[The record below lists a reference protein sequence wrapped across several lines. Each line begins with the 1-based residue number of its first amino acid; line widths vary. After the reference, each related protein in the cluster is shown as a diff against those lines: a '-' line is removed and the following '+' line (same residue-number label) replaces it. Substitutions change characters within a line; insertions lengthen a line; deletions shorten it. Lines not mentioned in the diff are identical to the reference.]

1 MTIGK
6 LSGQCDFGQ
15 KGQSYCNQRGQ
26 SCVAKRVKVAWLFH
40 QAHTPFLEGFA
51 WHKVWGVKQ
60 KKTMAKEQ
68 KTIYR
73 VQFKE
78 PPLNDDERTEFFFTS
93 LAAIYD
99 VFTAEQIGCRVNRLY
114 NIGLPD
120 GTPYDGKRCLITQE
134 AIHSKAQ
141 KSPFTGW
148 WWKQT
153 PISRFKTWF

>member
-1 MTIGK
+1 
-6 LSGQCDFGQ
+6 
-15 KGQSYCNQRGQ
+15 
-26 SCVAKRVKVAWLFH
+26 
-40 QAHTPFLEGFA
+40 
-51 WHKVWGVKQ
+51 
-60 KKTMAKEQ
+60 MAKEQ

-99 VFTAEQIGCRVNRLY
+99 VFTAEQIGCKVNRLC

-141 KSPFTGW
+141 KSPFTG
-148 WWKQT
+148 
-153 PISRFKTWF
+153 R